1 MSAFMIHS
9 LAFAKWVIQF
19 KLDLQF
25 VNQSGVHAFTS
36 LLDNSLWDEFMLT
49 DDYTSII
56 KPSVQTI
63 IPLLVQNM
71 PSNTR
76 KFTKKGKSNNDSA
89 LDTEAKPTNN
99 NDHIAPDSIAQD
111 KPVKKQRGPN
121 KSKKISGNEPDNTLI
136 ASVIQTD
143 VIISDSILPTQD
155 AKPVKKTRGPNK
167 PKQNNKEKKEDKK
180 EEEEEHTAI
189 IIDDNFGQSVDIV
202 QSAKPVKKTRGPNK
216 PKQNNHKEDDK
227 QNNKEEE
234 HTAIIIGQPE
244 PIAQDAKP
252 VKKTRGPNKPKKNK
266 EEKEEEDKQNNK
278 QKEHEEHTAI
288 IIDDNIGKPEPI
300 VQDVKPVKKQ
310 RGPNKPKQN
319 NKEKDK
325 EEYSIVSDNIGQT
338 VQQDVQDEDTT
349 TKNKKKMTTEKM
361 TEKKT
366 TKKKTKTETEK
377 TKTATSLLDIK
388 NHKHTNVYDDD
399 VVIPVLEFA
408 QLDISNHSELQE
420 ESFQNNDHEIELTEI
435 FIQDVLFYVDSND
448 NWFDSYLNSVLKPT
462 F

>member
-49 DDYTSII
+49 DDYALLI

-71 PSNTR
+71 PANTR

-99 NDHIAPDSIAQD
+99 NEHIAPDSIAQD

-121 KSKKISGNEPDNTLI
+121 KSKQIAGNDSDNTLI

-155 AKPVKKTRGPNK
+155 AKPVKKQRGPNK
-167 PKQNNKEKKEDKK
+167 SKKNNKEEKEEDKK
-180 EEEEEHTAI
+180 EEEEHTAI
-189 IIDDNFGQSVDIV
+189 IISQSEPIV
-202 QSAKPVKKTRGPNK
+202 QDAKPVKKQRGPNK
-216 PKQNNHKEDDK
+216 PKQNSVND
-227 QNNKEEE
+227 
-234 HTAIIIGQPE
+234 TAIIIGQPE

-252 VKKTRGPNKPKKNK
+252 VKKP
-266 EEKEEEDKQNNK
+266 
-278 QKEHEEHTAI
+278 
-288 IIDDNIGKPEPI
+288 
-300 VQDVKPVKKQ
+300 

-319 NKEKDK
+319 NKEEKEEKDKQNKEEKEDEKEHTAIIIGQPEPIAQDAKPIKKTRGPNKPKQNNK

-349 TKNKKKMTTEKM
+349 TKNKKKKTKT

-366 TKKKTKTETEK
+366 ETKTTEK
-377 TKTATSLLDIK
+377 KTSLLDIK

-420 ESFQNNDHEIELTEI
+420 ESFQNNDHILNDNEIELTEI

-448 NWFDSYLNSVLKPT
+448 NWFDSYLNSVLKPS

>member
-49 DDYTSII
+49 DDYASII

-89 LDTEAKPTNN
+89 LETEAKPTNN
-99 NDHIAPDSIAQD
+99 NDNIAPDSIAQD

-121 KSKKISGNEPDNTLI
+121 KSKQNSGNEPDNTLI

-189 IIDDNFGQSVDIV
+189 IIDDNFGQSADIV

-216 PKQNNHKEDDK
+216 PKQNNKEKKEDK
-227 QNNKEEE
+227 KEEEEE

-244 PIAQDAKP
+244 PISQDAKP
-252 VKKTRGPNKPKKNK
+252 VKKTRGPNKPKKNNNK
-266 EEKEEEDKQNNK
+266 KEEEEDS
-278 QKEHEEHTAI
+278 I
-288 IIDDNIGKPEPI
+288 VSDNI
-300 VQDVKPVKKQ
+300 
-310 RGPNKPKQN
+310 
-319 NKEKDK
+319 
-325 EEYSIVSDNIGQT
+325 SDNIGQT

-349 TKNKKKMTTEKM
+349 TKNKKKMT

-420 ESFQNNDHEIELTEI
+420 ESFQNNDNEIELTEI

-448 NWFDSYLNSVLKPT
+448 NWFDSYLNSVLKPS